1 MSTPRSSVTA
11 AVLLAALGYFVD
23 IYDLVLFSVLRV
35 SSLKSLGVDEAGLVP
50 TGGVLLDLQLGGM
63 ILGGVAW
70 GVLADK
76 RGRLTVLFGSI
87 VIYSLGNLANAFVDT
102 VWAYGACRLVAG
114 FGLAGEL
121 GAGITLVSELL
132 PKERRGLGTTLVAS
146 IGLSGALAAGLI
158 GDALVTRL
166 PVDGWRYAYAL
177 GGGVGLLLLVLRL
190 SVFESGLFERTKSQ
204 HVPHGDVRQL
214 LFPMERGLRFLR
226 VIMVGM
232 PIWFVAGVLFV
243 FSPEIGLALGLP
255 QKPTGGQTIFW
266 AYAGVTIGDVA
277 SGLVSHAF
285 KNRKRVIGV
294 FLELGRGERHRVAHV
309 RRPFVD
315 DLLRADGG
323 ARLHHGLLGALRDD
337 SSGAVRHQPARDR
350 DDERSE
356 LRARHGDSHHRG
368 VDVAQALDGHDSRDH
383 DGGSR
388 VHRAW
393 GCSRCGA
400 CPRAPRPTS
409 TSWSGESS
417 RQRVQVLDVA
427 PLRRGE
433 TTSRSHERAIVARL
447 KRPT

>member
-35 SSLKSLGVDEAGLVP
+35 SSLKSLGVDEASLVP

-87 VIYSLGNLANAFVDT
+87 VIYSLGNLANAFVDS
-102 VWAYGACRLVAG
+102 VWAYGACRLFAG

-285 KNRKRVIGV
+285 KSRKRVIGV
-294 FLELGRGERHRVAHV
+294 FLSSVALSVIALLTFGGRSSTTYYALMAVLGFTTGYWVL
-309 RRPFVD
+309 FVTTAAEQFGTN
-315 DLLRADGG
+315 LRATVTTSAPNFVRGTAIPITAVWMSLKPSMG
-323 ARLHHGLLGALRDD
+323 TIPATMAVGLVCIGLGLLAL
-337 SSGAVRHQPARDR
+337 
-350 DDERSE
+350 
-356 LRARHGDSHHRG
+356 
-368 VDVAQALDGHDSRDH
+368 
-383 DGGSR
+383 
-388 VHRAW
+388 W
-393 GCSRCGA
+393 GM
-400 CPRAPRPTS
+400 P
-409 TSWSGESS
+409 ESS
-417 RQRVQVLDVA
+417 SADLDFV
-427 PLRRGE
+427 
-433 TTSRSHERAIVARL
+433 ER
-447 KRPT
+447 